1 MRPISPA
8 DKAAVEGAFER
19 LSPES
24 RYRRFLS
31 QTPRLSEREL
41 AYLTEVDHRRHE
53 AVIAFDVATGQAVG
67 TARYVRDSDDDR
79 IAEPAVTVVDEWQGR
94 GLGSALL
101 ERLVADA
108 RAQGV
113 QEFRATVLADNEPI
127 LQLLRKSPEIE
138 ELEVGQ
144 AEQGTVDVRAELRRP
159 RASG

>member
-8 DKAAVEGAFER
+8 DKAALESAFER

-31 QTPRLSEREL
+31 QTPRLSAREL

-67 TARYVRDSDDDR
+67 TARYVRDSYDQR

-94 GLGSALL
+94 GLGRALL
-101 ERLVADA
+101 ERLVSHA

-113 QEFRATVLADNEPI
+113 QEFRATVLADNEPM
-127 LQLLRKSPEIE
+127 LQLLRRSAEIE

-144 AEQGTVDVRAELRRP
+144 AEQGAVDVRAELGRSP
-159 RASG
+159 ASG